1 MFVPVIHNPETRND
15 DGKELA
21 AALKLLAGYECKRD
35 AQQAHTMLVRLTE
48 SDRRDISEDARTVL
62 SEGLRKDWFED
73 RKPFYQDLVALA
85 SKSGSGSSV
94 NALSRI
100 SIPVGLMALIGGLV
114 FFFTEK
120 GGADGIDVSWVI
132 IAIGVLV
139 VALAG
144 VFALK
149 RY

>member
-1 MFVPVIHNPETRND
+1 MFVPVVHNRATPND
-15 DGKELA
+15 DHKELA

-85 SKSGSGSSV
+85 SKSGSGRSV

-100 SIPVGLMALIGGLV
+100 TIPVGLMALLGGLV
-114 FFFTEK
+114 FFYMESGYGEFNP
-120 GGADGIDVSWVI
+120 SWVI
-132 IAIGVLV
+132 IAIGVLA
-139 VALAG
+139 VAAAG